1 MYTQNPVQLFDL
13 ESILGYAS
21 VSDASKVWFK
31 DGDWHD
37 LFQWVVA
44 NEDGT
49 TGPATAATVKGAI
62 NQFSGR
68 MPFHC
73 HRLNHEDRGMIAF
86 YNVVGEE
93 GTTWAGAKD
102 ATPGCLP
109 PARLPNKV

>member
-1 MYTQNPVQLFDL
+1 MIEGHELTNDEAPTHVVVISLWTQNPFQLFDL
-13 ESILGYAS
+13 ESIPGYAS

-37 LFQWVVA
+37 LFQWVVGR
-44 NEDGT
+44 EDGT
-49 TGPATAATVKGAI
+49 TGTATAATVKGAI

-86 YNVVGEE
+86 YR
-93 GTTWAGAKD
+93 TTW
-102 ATPGCLP
+102 
-109 PARLPNKV
+109 